1 MDTSKVPWLNFG
13 VTSSNDPAAPTI
25 KLGRMNEPVEIAST
39 HNSNRLIYGIGA
51 TIYGSENLT
60 AQGTGGT
67 TLSTLA
73 GSTWWQGSNRRN
85 VWWQRRLIR
94 RWKKHCLEPG
104 WYNSSFVPTAFG
116 STWIAIACLPA
127 GSIVKVD
134 RSDPPKLYVWSGNTF
149 YLSTDYLSTDKDPA
163 FKASPAANLT
173 LNLRFQSP
181 FCYEGNIWLAGGR
194 DATACVHKAVMERD
208 FRSW

>member
-1 MDTSKVPWLNFG
+1 MPWLNFG

-73 GSTWWQGSNRRN
+73 GST
-85 VWWQRRLIR
+85 
-94 RWKKHCLEPG
+94 
-104 WYNSSFVPTAFG
+104 
-116 STWIAIACLPA
+116 
-127 GSIVKVD
+127 
-134 RSDPPKLYVWSGNTF
+134 
-149 YLSTDYLSTDKDPA
+149 
-163 FKASPAANLT
+163 
-173 LNLRFQSP
+173 
-181 FCYEGNIWLAGGR
+181 
-194 DATACVHKAVMERD
+194 
-208 FRSW
+208 